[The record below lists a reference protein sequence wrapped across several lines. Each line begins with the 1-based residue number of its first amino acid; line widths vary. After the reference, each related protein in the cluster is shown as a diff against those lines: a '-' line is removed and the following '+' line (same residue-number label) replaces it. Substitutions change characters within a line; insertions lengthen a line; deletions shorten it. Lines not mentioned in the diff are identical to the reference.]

1 MATKQYIWQDGKF
14 IDFNNAKVHILTHSL
29 QYGSGIFE
37 GIRAY
42 SHGNRAAIFRLKEHV
57 RRFAETAKIYS
68 MDLGYDEEE
77 LSEAIITLVKKNR
90 LQQCYIRPFAYYNDS
105 RIGLSVEGKKVSV
118 AIAAIPFGNY
128 FDNKAKGISCKVS
141 SWKRINSEIMPP
153 HAKGSGNYR
162 NSILASSEA
171 KASGADEAIM
181 LTSGGYVAEGPGEN
195 IFLVMKGNL
204 VTPSPRSDILM
215 GITRDSIIKL
225 AEEKGLVIEERDV
238 HREELYI
245 AEEIFFTGTA
255 AELTPIIKVDGKKI
269 GSGRM
274 GPITKLLSD
283 AFTKIVEGSEDF
295 FNDWLTIV

>member
-1 MATKQYIWQDGKF
+1 
-14 IDFNNAKVHILTHSL
+14 
-29 QYGSGIFE
+29 
-37 GIRAY
+37 
-42 SHGNRAAIFRLKEHV
+42 
-57 RRFAETAKIYS
+57 
-68 MDLGYDEEE
+68 
-77 LSEAIITLVKKNR
+77 
-90 LQQCYIRPFAYYNDS
+90 
-105 RIGLSVEGKKVSV
+105 
-118 AIAAIPFGNY
+118 
-128 FDNKAKGISCKVS
+128 
-141 SWKRINSEIMPP
+141 MPP
-153 HAKGSGNYR
+153 HAKASGNYR

-195 IFLVMKGNL
+195 IFLVMKGVL

-225 AEEKGLVIEERDV
+225 AEEKGLVVEERDV

-269 GSGRM
+269 GQGRM
-274 GPITKLLSD
+274 GPITKTLSD
-283 AFTKIVEGSEDF
+283 AFTKIVEGNDDG